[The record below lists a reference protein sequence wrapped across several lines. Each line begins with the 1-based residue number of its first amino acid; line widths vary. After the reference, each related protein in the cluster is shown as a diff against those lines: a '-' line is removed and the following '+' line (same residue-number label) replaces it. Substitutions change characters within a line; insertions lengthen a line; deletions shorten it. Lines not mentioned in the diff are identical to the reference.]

1 MERVI
6 MKKLTGIREDI
17 DALTDEA
24 NPCGF
29 LQVSHEELS
38 YLLKKEKENNLIKQK
53 DTTVYQNVFENLKG
67 ETNAHWLCVAL
78 NDKLNEMHSILPEIA
93 HAMRLNLDDV
103 DREKRE
109 SLEELIE
116 FTDDLAEHIRVEQC
130 RHIDKMREFSGLRE
144 YGKGMK
150 L

>member
-1 MERVI
+1 MERVT
-6 MKKLTGIREDI
+6 MKSL
-17 DALTDEA
+17 
-24 NPCGF
+24 
-29 LQVSHEELS
+29 
-38 YLLKKEKENNLIKQK
+38 
-53 DTTVYQNVFENLKG
+53 TVYQNVFENLKG

-93 HAMRLNLDDV
+93 HAMRLELDDV

>member
-1 MERVI
+1 MN
-6 MKKLTGIREDI
+6 KLTGIRENI
-17 DALTDEA
+17 DALLEIEESR
-24 NPCGF
+24 F
-29 LQVSHEELS
+29 IEVSHEEHE
-38 YLLKKEKENNLIKQK
+38 YIIKKQRQKASMARTDLKENTYKEI
-53 DTTVYQNVFENLKG
+53 FENLKG

-78 NDKLNEMHSILPEIA
+78 NDKLNEIHKFLPMIS
-93 HAMRLNLDDV
+93 HTLRLNLDDV
-103 DREKRE
+103 DQEKRE
-109 SLEELIE
+109 SLEEIIE

>member
-1 MERVI
+1 MQ
-6 MKKLTGIREDI
+6 M
-17 DALTDEA
+17 
-24 NPCGF
+24 
-29 LQVSHEELS
+29 
-38 YLLKKEKENNLIKQK
+38 K

-93 HAMRLNLDDV
+93 HAMRRNLDDV
-103 DREKRE
+103 DKEKRE
-109 SLEELIE
+109 TLEDIIE
-116 FTDDLAEHIRVEQC
+116 FTDDLAQYIRREQE
-130 RHIDKMREFSGLRE
+130 RNIDRMREFNGLRE